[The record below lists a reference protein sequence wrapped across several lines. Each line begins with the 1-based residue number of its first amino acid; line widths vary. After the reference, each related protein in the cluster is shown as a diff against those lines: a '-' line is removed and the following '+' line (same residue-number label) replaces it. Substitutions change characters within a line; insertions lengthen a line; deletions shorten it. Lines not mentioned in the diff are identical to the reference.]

1 MMAAHLAAETSGTRA
16 RTLITVMQ
24 GQAHVS
30 DEPQVELGT
39 VLGSCVAS
47 CLYDP
52 LARLGG
58 MNHFLLSEPPP
69 GQPGYAVDVH
79 YGTYL
84 MEVLINAMLARG
96 GSKARMKAHLYGG
109 ANLHAGMQA
118 IGTANAEF
126 ARHFLEREGIPLVRA
141 DLGGGLARRVEFR
154 PASGQVRCR
163 QVAATA
169 APDTVPVTRTPP
181 SVGDVELF

>member
-1 MMAAHLAAETSGTRA
+1 MEQIAIPDAPA
-16 RTLITVMQ
+16 RSRITVMQ

-30 DEPQVELGT
+30 DEAHVELGT

-52 LARLGG
+52 VARLGG
-58 MNHFLLSEPPP
+58 MNHFLLPEPPSSRA
-69 GQPGYAVDVH
+69 GHGVDVH

-109 ANLHAGMQA
+109 ANLHPGMRT
-118 IGTANAEF
+118 IGAANAAF
-126 ARHFLEREGIPLVRA
+126 ARRFLQREGIPLVRA
-141 DLGGGLARRVEFR
+141 DLGGVLARRVDFR

-163 QVAATA
+163 QVEAAA
-169 APDTVPVTRTPP
+169 VPASQSVATPP
-181 SVGDVELF
+181 PTAGDVELF